1 MKGKT
6 NLIVSL
12 LTLLSFVLSVDSPAF
27 AAAPSPLWED
37 LSPHEDF
44 PVEWWYMT
52 GFLKTEKGRR
62 LGFQATFFRMENKKE
77 KPASQPSSRG
87 PWAPSEIFGFHGA
100 VSDLDKKTFVSTER
114 DRRGFSRSVLAQSSP
129 FSVRVGR
136 NRLDHPTPASPSL
149 SLSFRVENQSFSLRL
164 SPQSP
169 PVWHDKDKKFFTGPN
184 PTDWAYYYSY
194 PLVAVSGTRT
204 VANPDGSLRT
214 ERVHGQ
220 CWFDHEWMVHTLNKN
235 QIGWIWLW
243 AWNKTNTQGIMLYQ
257 MLDRG
262 GGLSTFH
269 RATVMEKEKGI
280 FKIRRTND
288 VSLVEGM
295 DGLCLSLR
303 RVVFLVDKKMR
314 VSISPK
320 IDGQEVEGA
329 VRYWEGAAN
338 VVQEK
343 KATSEQGNGYLE
355 VTGLEKEKSSSKA
368 FRLCHKS
375 ENSP

>member
-194 PLVAVSGTRT
+194 PLVVVSGTRT

-269 RATVMEKEKGI
+269 RATVMEKEGANW
-280 FKIRRTND
+280 KITRSRD
-288 VSLVEGM
+288 VFMTG
-295 DGLCLSLR
+295 GKTGRCLSLDR
-303 RVVFLVDKKMR
+303 IAFEIGQSQIVQIHPEIERQLLGGT
-314 VSISPK
+314 VS
-320 IDGQEVEGA
+320 
-329 VRYWEGAAN
+329 YWEGASKVDLGKIGAPD
-338 VVQEK
+338 
-343 KATSEQGNGYLE
+343 QGRGYLE
-355 VTGLEKEKSSSKA
+355 VTGLDRWENGKLCRSSPRK
-368 FRLCHKS
+368 
-375 ENSP
+375 